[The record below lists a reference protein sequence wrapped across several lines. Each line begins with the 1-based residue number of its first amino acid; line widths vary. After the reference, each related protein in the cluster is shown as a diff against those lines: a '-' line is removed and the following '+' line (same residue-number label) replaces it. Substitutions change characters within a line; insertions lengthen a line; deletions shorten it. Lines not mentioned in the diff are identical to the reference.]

1 VIIVV
6 ILAWP
11 LIFKAIRRILPAKAA
26 AVVDEVSHEPA
37 LAIAEHHPVVTSE
50 AGLTEVGLP
59 SDKEIRDLTGDRA
72 DPEEK

>member
-1 VIIVV
+1 V

-37 LAIAEHHPVVTSE
+37 LAIAEHHPVETPE
-50 AGLTEVGLP
+50 AALTAARPP
-59 SDKEIRDLTGDRA
+59 SDKETRDVNGDLA
-72 DPEEK
+72 DPEQR